1 MTTSQT
7 FEQFANCISDFF
19 SETEVESNMTQTNQ
33 TQETNGI
40 VSDQQNVQK
49 IKRSRLSLK
58 TKETFRKYGIKTYSI
73 EANGKAWNKYQFI
86 ERKGNPIAILSS
98 KYQVLPNELVIEKA
112 DQIAQKLDAKPFT
125 FDDRQWF
132 SKYEVHEHVMASRNL
147 ASMSALY
154 VFREDVD
161 ITGEGDYVH
170 LGYSVGNAIDGSRA
184 FSVAIFTFRR
194 VCSNFM
200 LHLHSEKML
209 KVVNGEQITANL
221 GLNQTQTLASVSR
234 KHTKSL
240 STKMVLPTIK
250 AVIKSADCVVQR
262 YRAMKKADLLEK
274 QAAQVVNHL
283 PKRVYG
289 QLPYIDV
296 NQDNNKVTI
305 TQKVSQWQAFNDLT
319 QALSHGKG
327 SFGTTLDQM
336 RRLDAIF
343 AAPRT

>member
-1 MTTSQT
+1 MDN
-7 FEQFANCISDFF
+7 AKNIS
-19 SETEVESNMTQTNQ
+19 TP
-33 TQETNGI
+33 
-40 VSDQQNVQK
+40 
-49 IKRSRLSLK
+49 KRSKLSIK
-58 TKETFRKYGIKTYSI
+58 TKDSFRKYGIKTYSI
-73 EANGKAWNKYQFI
+73 QANGKAWNKYQFI
-86 ERKGNPIAILSS
+86 ERKGEPIAILSS

-132 SKYEVHEHVMASRNL
+132 SKYEGHEHVMASANL

-209 KVVNGEQITANL
+209 KVVNGQQITAKL
-221 GLNQTQTLASVSR
+221 RLNQTQTLASVSR

-250 AVIKSADCVVQR
+250 AVIKSADCVIQR
-262 YRAMKKADLLEK
+262 YRAMKKAELLEK
-274 QAAQVVNHL
+274 QAAQVVNYL

-289 QLPYIDV
+289 NLPYIDV
-296 NQDNNKVTI
+296 NSDNNKVTI
-305 TQKVSQWQAFNDLT
+305 TQKVSQWQAFNDIT

-327 SFGTTLDQM
+327 SFDATLDHM
-336 RRLDAIF
+336 RRVDAIF
-343 AAPRT
+343 AAPQTR

>member
-1 MTTSQT
+1 
-7 FEQFANCISDFF
+7 
-19 SETEVESNMTQTNQ
+19 MTQTNQ

-49 IKRSRLSLK
+49 TKRSRLSLK

-73 EANGKAWNKYQFI
+73 EANGKDWNKYQFI

-132 SKYEVHEHVMASRNL
+132 SKYEVHEHVLASRNL

-262 YRAMKKADLLEK
+262 YRAMKKAELLEK
-274 QAAQVVNHL
+274 QAAQVVNYL

-296 NQDNNKVTI
+296 NADNNKVTI

-336 RRLDAIF
+336 RRVDAIF
-343 AAPRT
+343 AAPQTR

>member
-1 MTTSQT
+1 M
-7 FEQFANCISDFF
+7 E
-19 SETEVESNMTQTNQ
+19 QTNQ
-33 TQETNGI
+33 TQKETN
-40 VSDQQNVQK
+40 VSDQQNVRQT
-49 IKRSRLSLK
+49 KRSRLSLK
-58 TKETFRKYGIKTYSI
+58 TKETFRKYGIKTYNI
-73 EANGKAWNKYQFI
+73 EANGKDWNKYQFI

-125 FDDRQWF
+125 FDDRNWF
-132 SKYEVHEHVMASRNL
+132 SKYEVHEHVLASANL

-154 VFREDVD
+154 VFKEDVD

-221 GLNQTQTLASVSR
+221 RLNQTQTLASVSR
-234 KHTKSL
+234 RHTKSL
-240 STKMVLPTIK
+240 STKMVLPTIR
-250 AVIKSADCVVQR
+250 AVIKSADTVVQR
-262 YRAMKKADLLEK
+262 YRAMKKTELLEK
-274 QAAQVVNHL
+274 QAAQVVNYL

-289 QLPYIDV
+289 VLPYIDV
-296 NQDNNKVTI
+296 NSDNNKVTV

-343 AAPRT
+343 VAPRA

>member
-1 MTTSQT
+1 M
-7 FEQFANCISDFF
+7 EENISAP
-19 SETEVESNMTQTNQ
+19 
-33 TQETNGI
+33 
-40 VSDQQNVQK
+40 
-49 IKRSRLSLK
+49 KRSKLSLK
-58 TKETFRKYGIKTYSI
+58 TKDSFRKYGIKTYII
-73 EANGKAWNKYQFI
+73 EANGKAWNKYQYI

-112 DQIAQKLDAKPFT
+112 DQIAQKLDARPFT

-132 SKYEVHEHVMASRNL
+132 SKYEAHEHVLASKNL

-184 FSVAIFTFRR
+184 FSVAIFTFRQ

-209 KVVNGEQITANL
+209 KVVNGQQITANL
-221 GLNQTQTLASVSR
+221 RLNQTQTLASVSR

-240 STKMVLPTIK
+240 STDTVLPTIK
-250 AVIKSADCVVQR
+250 NVIKSADSVIQR
-262 YRAMKKADLLEK
+262 YRAMKKAELLEK
-274 QAAQVVNHL
+274 QAAQIVNYL

-289 QLPYIDV
+289 VLPYIDV
-296 NQDNNKVTI
+296 NEDNNKVTI

-336 RRLDAIF
+336 RRIDAIF
-343 AAPRT
+343 A

>member
-1 MTTSQT
+1 
-7 FEQFANCISDFF
+7 
-19 SETEVESNMTQTNQ
+19 MTQTNQ
-33 TQETNGI
+33 TQKTNGI
-40 VSDQQNVQK
+40 VSDQQS
-49 IKRSRLSLK
+49 ISHTKRSRLSLK
-58 TKETFRKYGIKTYSI
+58 TKETFRKYGIKTYNI
-73 EANGKAWNKYQFI
+73 EANGKDWNKYQFI

-98 KYQVLPNELVIEKA
+98 KDQVLPNELVIEKA

-125 FDDRQWF
+125 FDDRNWF
-132 SKYEVHEHVMASRNL
+132 SKYEVHEHVLASRNL

-184 FSVAIFTFRR
+184 FSVAIFTFRK

-209 KVVNGEQITANL
+209 KVVNGEQITADL
-221 GLNQTQTLASVSR
+221 RLNQTQTLASVSR

-262 YRAMKKADLLEK
+262 YRAMKKAELLEK
-274 QAAQVVNHL
+274 QAAQVVNYL

-289 QLPYIDV
+289 VLSYIDV

-343 AAPRT
+343 VAPQTR

>member
-1 MTTSQT
+1 
-7 FEQFANCISDFF
+7 
-19 SETEVESNMTQTNQ
+19 MTQTNQ

-40 VSDQQNVQK
+40 FSDQQNVQT
-49 IKRSRLSLK
+49 KRSRLSLK
-58 TKETFRKYGIKTYSI
+58 TKETFRKYGIKTYNI

-132 SKYEVHEHVMASRNL
+132 SKYEVHEHVLASRNL

-209 KVVNGEQITANL
+209 KVVNGQQITANL

-262 YRAMKKADLLEK
+262 YRAMKKAELLEK
-274 QAAQVVNHL
+274 QAAQVVNYL

-296 NQDNNKVTI
+296 NADNNKVTI

-336 RRLDAIF
+336 RKLDAIF
-343 AAPRT
+343 AAPQTR

>member
-1 MTTSQT
+1 M
-7 FEQFANCISDFF
+7 E
-19 SETEVESNMTQTNQ
+19 QTNQ
-33 TQETNGI
+33 TQKTM
-40 VSDQQNVQK
+40 
-49 IKRSRLSLK
+49 RSRLSLK
-58 TKETFRKYGIKTYSI
+58 TKESFRKYGIKTYNI
-73 EANGKAWNKYQFI
+73 EANGKDWKKYQFI

-221 GLNQTQTLASVSR
+221 RLNQTQTLASVSR
-234 KHTKSL
+234 RHTKSL

-262 YRAMKKADLLEK
+262 YRAMKKAELLEK
-274 QAAQVVNHL
+274 QAAQVVNYL

-289 QLPYIDV
+289 DLSYIDV
-296 NQDNNKVTI
+296 NPDNNKVTV

-336 RRLDAIF
+336 RRIDAIF

>member
-1 MTTSQT
+1 
-7 FEQFANCISDFF
+7 
-19 SETEVESNMTQTNQ
+19 
-33 TQETNGI
+33 
-40 VSDQQNVQK
+40 
-49 IKRSRLSLK
+49 
-58 TKETFRKYGIKTYSI
+58 
-73 EANGKAWNKYQFI
+73 
-86 ERKGNPIAILSS
+86 

-112 DQIAQKLDAKPFT
+112 DQIAQKLDARPFT
-125 FDDRQWF
+125 FDDRNWF
-132 SKYEVHEHVMASRNL
+132 SKYEVHEHVLASRNL

-154 VFREDVD
+154 VFKEDVD

-209 KVVNGEQITANL
+209 KVVNGQQITANL
-221 GLNQTQTLASVSR
+221 RLNQTQTLASVSR
-234 KHTKSL
+234 RHTKSL

-250 AVIKSADCVVQR
+250 AVIKSADTVVQR
-262 YRAMKKADLLEK
+262 YRAMKKAELLEK
-274 QAAQVVNHL
+274 QAAQVVNYL

-289 QLPYIDV
+289 ELPYIDV
-296 NQDNNKVTI
+296 NSDNNKVTV

-343 AAPRT
+343 ASPRT

>member
-1 MTTSQT
+1 M
-7 FEQFANCISDFF
+7 E
-19 SETEVESNMTQTNQ
+19 QTNQ
-33 TQETNGI
+33 IQNKTNRI
-40 VSDQQNVQK
+40 VSDQQNIYK
-49 IKRSRLSLK
+49 TNKRSKLSIK
-58 TKETFRKYGIKTYSI
+58 TKDSFRKYGIKTYNI
-73 EANGKAWNKYQFI
+73 EANGKNWNKYQFI
-86 ERKGNPIAILSS
+86 ERKGEPIAILSS

-112 DQIAQKLDAKPFT
+112 DHIAQRLDARPFV

-132 SKYEVHEHVMASRNL
+132 SKYEVHEHVMASKNL

-154 VFREDVD
+154 VFKEDVD

-170 LGYSVGNAIDGSRA
+170 LGYSVGNAIDGSRS
-184 FSVAIFTFRR
+184 FSVAIFTFRK

-221 GLNQTQTLASVSR
+221 RLNQTQTLASVSKR
-234 KHTKSL
+234 HTKSL

-262 YRAMKKADLLEK
+262 YRAMKKSELLEK
-274 QAAQVVNHL
+274 QAAQVVNYL

-289 QLPYIDV
+289 ELPYIDV
-296 NQDNNKVTI
+296 NPENNKVTI
-305 TQKVSQWQAFNDLT
+305 TQKVSQWKAFNDLT

-327 SFGTTLDQM
+327 SFGSTLDQM
-336 RRLDAIF
+336 RRVDAIF
-343 AAPRT
+343 AAPRA